1 MKPVKYGYSMNMRFR
16 SGDTGPTVGISF
28 AAFVVTPSSEPRPIR
43 FSISRPDPPM
53 RSPSLSH
60 SLRRLWAQDKFG
72 YSLRVAIALAS
83 SMGLSWYMAEPSMVI
98 PLFLGIIASALAET
112 DDSWLGRLSA
122 LLVTLF
128 CFSIAAVSV
137 KLLFPYP
144 LLFAAAMAGATF
156 CLVMLGALGERY
168 ATIAQATLILSIY
181 SMIAADQRGGEVLD
195 PWRDPLLL
203 LAGAAWYG
211 LLSIA
216 WNALFAHQPVQH
228 SLARLYRELG
238 QYFKL
243 KAALFEPVRQLD
255 VEERRLE
262 LARQNGRVVSA
273 LNATK
278 ETLLHRL
285 GNGRPG
291 VRISH
296 YLKLYFLAQDLH
308 ERVSS
313 SHYPY
318 QALAEA
324 FFHSDVLFRCGRLLR
339 LQSVACAELA
349 GAVQLRQPFRYS
361 EANAQALADLEA
373 SLEHLRLQSNPAW
386 RGLLRSLRALSGN
399 LANMQRQLASASN
412 PDALEGE
419 QDSSL
424 LDRDPQS
431 LRDALSRIRLQLTPT
446 SLLFR
451 HALRMSVA
459 LLAGY
464 AVLHTIH
471 PEQGYWVLL
480 TTVFVC
486 QPNYGATR
494 IKLVQR
500 ITGTALGLGV
510 GWALFDLF
518 PSQQVQALFAV
529 IAGVVFFATRSSRY
543 TLATAAITLLVL
555 FCFNQVGDGYGL
567 FWPRLIDT
575 LLGSLIAAAAV
586 FLILPDW
593 QGRRLNQVV
602 ANTLSRSADYLRQ
615 IMAQYESGKRD
626 DLAYRLARRNAHNA
640 DAALS
645 TTLANM
651 LLEPGHFR
659 KEAETGFRFLIL
671 SHTLLNYLSGLGA
684 HRESLPDDARDEML
698 EDAAARL
705 AGSLDELAKALHE
718 NQRVAV
724 YSEAEEALA
733 QQLEQAPEE
742 MDDAHRLLQTQL
754 GLICRQLAPLRGMV
768 AHLLRQAP
776 P

>member
-1 MKPVKYGYSMNMRFR
+1 MPQ
-16 SGDTGPTVGISF
+16 
-28 AAFVVTPSSEPRPIR
+28 
-43 FSISRPDPPM
+43 
-53 RSPSLSH
+53 PSLSQ
-60 SLRRLWAQDKFG
+60 SLRRLWALDKFG
-72 YSLRVAIALAS
+72 YSLRVLIAMAG
-83 SMGLSWYMAEPSMVI
+83 SMGLSWQLGQPTLII
-98 PLFLGIIASALAET
+98 PLFLGIIACALAET

-122 LLVTLF
+122 LLVTLL
-128 CFSIAAVSV
+128 CFSIAAVAV
-137 KLLFPYP
+137 ELLFPYP
-144 LLFAAAMAGATF
+144 WLFVLGLALSTF
-156 CLVMLGALGERY
+156 GLVMLGALGERY
-168 ATIAQATLILSIY
+168 GAIAQATLILSIY
-181 SMIAADQRGGEVLD
+181 GMIAADQRAGELQHF
-195 PWRDPLLL
+195 WRAPLLL
-203 LAGAAWYG
+203 VAGAAWYG
-211 LLSIA
+211 LLSVC
-216 WNALFAHQPVQH
+216 WNALFAHQPVQQ

-238 QYFKL
+238 LYFRY

-255 VEERRLE
+255 VEQRRLE
-262 LARQNGRVVSA
+262 LAQQNGRVVST
-273 LNATK
+273 LNAAK

-291 VRISH
+291 SKINH

-324 FFHSDVLFRCGRLLR
+324 FFHSDVLFRCQRLLR
-339 LQSVACAELA
+339 LQASACAGLA
-349 GAVQLRQPFRYS
+349 EAIQLRQVFRYS
-361 EANAQALADLEA
+361 EANAQALDDLQA
-373 SLEHLRLQSNPAW
+373 SLEHLREQNNPAW
-386 RGLLRSLRALSGN
+386 RGLLRSLRALSAN
-399 LANMQRQLASASN
+399 LATLQRQLASASD
-412 PDALEGE
+412 PGTLEGE

-424 LDRDPQS
+424 LDRQPQT
-431 LRDALSRIRLQLTPT
+431 LREAFGRIRQQLTPT

-451 HALRMSVA
+451 HALRMTIA
-459 LLAGY
+459 LVAGY
-464 AVLHTIH
+464 AVLHAIH

-500 ITGTALGLGV
+500 VGGTVLGLV
-510 GWALFDLF
+510 AGWALFDLF

-529 IAGVVFFATRSSRY
+529 VAGVLFFATRSTRY
-543 TLATAAITLLVL
+543 TLATAAITLMVL

-567 FWPRLIDT
+567 IWPRLFDT

-602 ANTLSRSADYLRQ
+602 ANTLSCNSDYLRQ
-615 IMAQYESGKRD
+615 IMRQYDSGKRD

-645 TTLANM
+645 TTLSNM

-684 HRESLPDDARDEML
+684 HRESLPDDASDALL
-698 EDAAARL
+698 ERATQQL
-705 AGSLDELAKALHE
+705 ASSLDELAAALA
-718 NQRVAV
+718 QKRPVAI
-724 YSEAEEALA
+724 YSEEEEALA
-733 QQLEQAPEE
+733 QQLEQSPDE
-742 MDDAHRLLQTQL
+742 MDDAHRLVQTQL
-754 GLICRQLAPLRGMV
+754 GLICRQLAPLRSMAV
-768 AHLLRQAP
+768 HLLKQGGETPAQP
-776 P
+776 

>member
-1 MKPVKYGYSMNMRFR
+1 
-16 SGDTGPTVGISF
+16 
-28 AAFVVTPSSEPRPIR
+28 
-43 FSISRPDPPM
+43 M

-60 SLRRLWAQDKFG
+60 SLRQLWAQDKFG
-72 YSLRVAIALAS
+72 YSLRVLIALAG
-83 SMGLSWYMAEPSMVI
+83 SMGLSWYLSQPAMAI
-98 PLFLGIIASALAET
+98 PLFLGVIASALAET

-122 LLVTLF
+122 LLVTLL

-137 KLLFPYP
+137 QLLFPFP
-144 LLFAAAMAGATF
+144 LLFALGMAAAAF
-156 CLVMLGALGERY
+156 SLVMLGALGERY

-181 SMIAADQRGGEVLD
+181 SMIAADQRGGEALH
-195 PWRDPLLL
+195 PWRDPMLL
-203 LAGAAWYG
+203 LAGATWYG
-211 LLSIA
+211 LLSVV
-216 WNALFAHQPVQH
+216 WNALFAHQPVQQG
-228 SLARLYRELG
+228 LARLYRELG
-238 QYFKL
+238 QYYKL

-255 VEERRLE
+255 VEERRLQ
-262 LARQNGRVVSA
+262 LAQQNGRVVSA
-273 LNATK
+273 LNAAK

-291 VRISH
+291 VKISH

-318 QALAEA
+318 QELAEA

-339 LQSVACAELA
+339 LQGVACADLA
-349 GAVQLRQPFRYS
+349 DAVQLRQPFHYS

-373 SLEHLRLQSNPAW
+373 SLEHLRMQSNPAW

-399 LANMQRQLASASN
+399 LSTMQRQLSTATN

-419 QDSSL
+419 QDSTL
-424 LDRDPQS
+424 LDRQPQS
-431 LRDALSRIRLQLTPT
+431 LRDAFNRIRLQLTPT

-451 HALRMSVA
+451 HALRMSLA
-459 LLAGY
+459 LVCGY
-464 AVLHTIH
+464 VVLHTIH

-500 ITGTALGLGV
+500 VTGTAIGLAV

-518 PSQQVQALFAV
+518 PSQQIQALFAV
-529 IAGVVFFATRSSRY
+529 IAGVVFFANRSSRY

-567 FWPRLIDT
+567 FWPRLVDT

-586 FLILPDW
+586 FFVLPDW

-602 ANTLSRSADYLRQ
+602 ANTLARSADYLRQ

-645 TTLANM
+645 TTLSNM

-659 KEAETGFRFLIL
+659 KDAETGFRFLIL

-698 EDAAARL
+698 ESAAQQL
-705 AGSLDELAKALHE
+705 ASSLDELASALQQ
-718 NQRVAV
+718 NQPVAV
-724 YSEAEEALA
+724 YSEAEEVLA
-733 QQLEQAPEE
+733 QQLEYASEDT
-742 MDDAHRLLQTQL
+742 DDSHRLLQTQL
-754 GLICRQLAPLRGMV
+754 GLICRQLAPLRSMA
-768 AHLLRQAP
+768 AHLIKQHSPAQG
-776 P
+776 